1 MGTYD
6 EDMNDKFSNELREL
20 YDIHEYIRENMNV
33 DAVDNSIEATKLNL
47 NIMPNQRENLNT
59 EGSYFVDLLCAMVD
73 RDVDDIKK
81 AKENLKENVIEDLF
95 KSQGYELIDICDDEK
110 INESEFLSTFY
121 AELSCLRIDAGCFL
135 VFLTKLNL
143 KDYYRLINNEISIN
157 FERGTC
163 GLFDPVFGGGSILEV
178 SVDSETG
185 DKYLVIHTG
194 SRNLGKQIA
203 EYWHKVGIEKSQ
215 AGIKDLATIKGEDL
229 ENYLKDTFVAQKYAS
244 LNRET
249 IARVILDKAFDLNLD
264 DLDHFET
271 IHNYIDP
278 VDKILRKGAI
288 SAKKDEIV
296 LIPLNMR
303 DGSLI
308 CKGKGNPDWNES
320 APHGAGRILSRGQA
334 KECVDLEEFVDSMK
348 GIYSSSIGTNTLDEA
363 PMVYKNSEDI
373 KKCIVDTVEV
383 IKHIKPIYNI
393 KA

>member
-1 MGTYD
+1 
-6 EDMNDKFSNELREL
+6 MNTLKPVISKGKYGEAHIYANHIPDCVLSQCHQMLNQEFTKDLK
-20 YDIHEYIRENMNV
+20 IR
-33 DAVDNSIEATKLNL
+33 
-47 NIMPNQRENLNT
+47 IMPDVHVGKGCMIGTTMQVKDEVCVNLVGADIGCGILIVNM
-59 EGSYFVDLLCAMVD
+59 GKI
-73 RDVDDIKK
+73 DVDFKK
-81 AKENLKENVIEDLF
+81 LDDVITKFIPLGFAKHSVISKTSEDFF
-95 KSQGYELIDICDDEK
+95 K
-110 INESEFLSTFY
+110 
-121 AELSCLRIDAGCFL
+121 
-135 VFLTKLNL
+135 
-143 KDYYRLINNEISIN
+143 NNPIIAQISLETPMRSI
-157 FERGTC
+157 GT
-163 GLFDPVFGGGSILEV
+163 LGGGNHFIEIC
-178 SVDSETG
+178 VDSETG
-185 DKYLVIHTG
+185 DKHLVIHTG

-215 AGIKDLATIKGEDL
+215 AGIKELATIKGEDL
-229 ENYLKDTFVAQKYAS
+229 ENYLKDTFVVQKYAS

-249 IARVILDKAFDLNLD
+249 IARVILEKTFDLNLD
-264 DLDHFET
+264 DLYSFET

-288 SAKKDEIV
+288 SAKKDEKV

-348 GIYSSSIGTNTLDEA
+348 GIYSSSVGTNTLDEA

-383 IKHIKPIYNI
+383 IKHIKPIYNR